1 MCFVA
6 LQYKLCVGGHGRI
19 YFFSC
24 KTFPPKSE
32 KSKISDTC
40 RDEYSIPTIA
50 YLDWLRYKSHI
61 IRRCQAQE
69 RVSIGMQVEFC
80 PAHLRH
86 PRKTML
92 PPAPRLPSSVGRR
105 APFASPGNTFTM
117 ASGENDPD
125 PGLFAN
131 VRSMWQFPA
140 TYKLLSILCVPLTI
154 PAPTASQLEHA
165 VHAPSDHVQ
174 LLADLHGRLLG
185 LTAGNSAAKRW
196 LQTTARFVR
205 SHPDDFAPIKA
216 LQQNEKPLP
225 ADSTNNNSY
234 NNDGNGDLN
243 EGGDV
248 ISDHGNSDHDEDL
261 FNFPLNIN
269 SYCNHL
275 SPSVRLLV
283 LHTVA
288 ELVVADHEHLLISGS
303 LNDFSP
309 DDLRCEPFAKD
320 AVQNQYWY
328 FDDSERVYREPK
340 YVLNEDD
347 GTSTSKTKPKQNKN
361 STSTTQS
368 KSKSK
373 QKADLEKHAAPHP
386 KPASSESKPKSK
398 VKSKSKSQLKS
409 SRSQRRKSLTRSALK
424 AETDK
429 LVEDIFGPDSLSE
442 SEDSLGALGQ
452 PASLPLHLAAALEEN
467 SDYISK
473 RYGNQ
478 SNPSLFNNTDK
489 EHTNG
494 QSSKRNGTTSV
505 LTSSQSQS
513 TLQLSKSKK
522 NKTATSQPASTK
534 NESKGPNSDPP
545 NDVSRRTSG
554 RVRRPPERHGASPP
568 LSPSTSS
575 RAAKRPRA
583 STEPA
588 AKPKFSDISLRQ
600 CNGWET
606 LSVGSEALLSVI
618 NRFKDDT
625 GNEGTTVLTSE
636 RPLVRILREQVV
648 PLIEEDETRAGR
660 EQERVRREQ
669 GRKEK
674 LEIIIATQKRSSTRL
689 EAINKR
695 RDEETRRQMEDIERD
710 VELRFKSQ
718 LHEKSVV
725 ENIARCEKEQSCDIR
740 VARRFFGLPDGI
752 ERDDQSTNKNVRKQK
767 EVRRPEPRISI
778 QQPSQPET
786 IAVRRSSRTRQ
797 QSGRLQNLLESQTA
811 EAKKEVED
819 LNTVNSTISNHWPSH
834 VAKGDAVNES
844 GRPHSTIEPS
854 DLDNDI
860 VMSDEHSK
868 QTEEV
873 LEKEM
878 EKLHSEGRFTSAC
891 MEEDISADFT
901 WSICNVDKLPRRVL
915 HKFFFV
921 SRQKFS
927 EVSLEVCGDEP
938 SPLSSASS
946 TADSGFD
953 NMSSD
958 GKDEVIVVG
967 LGLVIPPADSPPIVK
982 RVEIGRIHNW
992 KITYGRDPK
1001 LWIRSD
1007 KAWYEL
1013 RSPADEYQE
1022 MFVRGMKRKFELC
1035 ARIGILGETM
1045 RQNNLGYDSV
1055 IELLGMTYFEMD
1067 GNDEEDILREKRFIV
1082 QQIEDRIGRK
1092 TILQSEFY
1100 KKLASKVRAEDRKLA
1115 AKMQRKEEAM
1125 VTVVVKSDKETSNS
1139 KVEPLLEEMNGV
1151 PASGW
1156 RSSGRLGSS
1165 VNKRRPVPSVVT
1177 SIISGLLRA
1186 ATKSK
1191 TAVRKRKRDAASNVV
1206 NGALPTGKRVKV
1218 ADGVVVSSY
1227 ADSKVD

>member
-1 MCFVA
+1 MTS
-6 LQYKLCVGGHGRI
+6 R
-19 YFFSC
+19 
-24 KTFPPKSE
+24 
-32 KSKISDTC
+32 
-40 RDEYSIPTIA
+40 
-50 YLDWLRYKSHI
+50 
-61 IRRCQAQE
+61 
-69 RVSIGMQVEFC
+69 
-80 PAHLRH
+80 
-86 PRKTML
+86 
-92 PPAPRLPSSVGRR
+92 
-105 APFASPGNTFTM
+105 
-117 ASGENDPD
+117 ENDPD

-131 VRSMWQFPA
+131 IRSMWQFPA

-165 VHAPSDHVQ
+165 LYAPSDYVQ

-185 LTAGNSAAKRW
+185 LTAGDSASKRW

-205 SHPDDFAPIKA
+205 SHPDDFAPIKT

-225 ADSTNNNSY
+225 TDSTNYKSY
-234 NNDGNGDLN
+234 NKDS
-243 EGGDV
+243 GDV
-248 ISDHGNSDHDEDL
+248 ISDHVNNDHDGHL
-261 FNFPLNIN
+261 FNFPLYID

-309 DDLRCEPFAKD
+309 NDLRCEPFAKD

-328 FDDSERVYREPK
+328 FHDSERVYREPK
-340 YVLNEDD
+340 YVPNEDD
-347 GTSTSKTKPKQNKN
+347 GTGTSKTKPTQKKD
-361 STSTTQS
+361 TGPTTQT

-373 QKADLEKHAAPHP
+373 QKADLEKHAASDS
-386 KPASSESKPKSK
+386 KPTSSESKSKPKSK
-398 VKSKSKSQLKS
+398 VKSKSKSQSKS

-424 AETDK
+424 AETQK

-473 RYGNQ
+473 RYGNE
-478 SNPSLFNNTDK
+478 SKPSLFNTEK
-489 EHTNG
+489 EYTKG
-494 QSSKRNGTTSV
+494 QSSKRNGTTSF

-513 TLQLSKSKK
+513 KLQLSKSKK
-522 NKTATSQPASTK
+522 NKTATSQSASTK
-534 NESKGPNSDPP
+534 NESKGPISDPP

-568 LSPSTSS
+568 PSPSISS
-575 RAAKRPRA
+575 RAAKRPRVN
-583 STEPA
+583 TEPA
-588 AKPKFSDISLRQ
+588 PIPKFSDMSLRQ

-606 LSVGSEALLSVI
+606 LSVGSEALLSVL
-618 NRFKDDT
+618 NRFQDDT
-625 GNEGTTVLTSE
+625 GNEGTRVLTSE
-636 RPLVRILREQVV
+636 RPLVRTLREQVV
-648 PLIEEDETRAGR
+648 PLIEEDELRARR
-660 EQERVRREQ
+660 EQERALREQ
-669 GRKEK
+669 ERKEK

-695 RDEETRRQMEDIERD
+695 RDEETRRQMEDIERE
-710 VELRFKSQ
+710 VELRYKSH

-725 ENIARCEKEQSCDIR
+725 ENIARCEKEQSRDIR
-740 VARRFFGLPDGI
+740 VARRFFGLHDGI
-752 ERDDQSTNKNVRKQK
+752 EREDQSTNKNARKEK
-767 EVRRPEPRISI
+767 EARRLEPRKST
-778 QQPSQPET
+778 QLPSQTET

-797 QSGRLQNLLESQTA
+797 QSGRFQNLLDSQTA
-811 EAKKEVED
+811 EAKMEVED
-819 LNTVNSTISNHWPSH
+819 SNTANSTISYHWPSH
-834 VAKGDAVNES
+834 VAKGDVVDES
-844 GRPHSTIEPS
+844 GRPHSTTEPS
-854 DLDNDI
+854 DFDNDI
-860 VMSDEHSK
+860 VISDEHSK
-868 QTEEV
+868 PTEEV

-891 MEEDISADFT
+891 MEEDVCADFT
-901 WSICNVDKLPRRVL
+901 WSIYDVDKRPRRVL
-915 HKFFFV
+915 DKFFFV

-927 EVSLEVCGDEP
+927 DVSLEVCGDEP
-938 SPLSSASS
+938 SPSSSASS

-953 NMSSD
+953 NMSND
-958 GKDEVIVVG
+958 GKDDVMVVG

-992 KITYGRDPK
+992 KITYGRDPI

-1022 MFVRGMKRKFELC
+1022 IFARGMKRKFELC

-1055 IELLGMTYFEMD
+1055 IELLGMTYLEMD

-1125 VTVVVKSDKETSNS
+1125 VTVVVKPEKETSNS
-1139 KVEPLLEEMNGV
+1139 KVEPLLGEMNAV

-1156 RSSGRLGSS
+1156 RCSGSLGSS
-1165 VNKRRPVPSVVT
+1165 VNKKRPVPRVVT

-1191 TAVRKRKRDAASNVV
+1191 TAVRKRKRDANSNVV
-1206 NGALPTGKRVKV
+1206 NGVLPTGKRVKV
-1218 ADGVVVSSY
+1218 EEGVVVSSY
-1227 ADSKVD
+1227 ADSKAD